1 MITFT
6 IIILI
11 CSVHGENQ
19 NGRLYKGLILDGP
32 KWNKF
37 ISKTIPFD
45 VKTKIECGA
54 SCNHHGESCELFI
67 FKSELKKCYLGI
79 TANENPTYLTG
90 QTGEGILYYHIR
102 KFI

>member
-1 MITFT
+1 MIVFT

-11 CSVHGENQ
+11 FSVHGENQ
-19 NGRLYKGLILDGP
+19 NGRLYKGLILDGS

-54 SCNHHGESCELFI
+54 SCNHHGESCELFM

-79 TANENPTYLTG
+79 IENENPTYLTG

-102 KFI
+102 KFL